1 MLALQGGQARGSWSV
16 LRSSLADKHGREPL
30 SVYTLGIW
38 KVQAGRENDFVR
50 AWSEMANNTKADFT
64 ESVATLLQEM
74 DEPRTFISF
83 GPWESLEQIEQW
95 RSSDTFKNGVGRI
108 RSLLDD
114 FTPHTMQIAARI
126 E

>member
-1 MLALQGGQARGSWSV
+1 V
-16 LRSSLADKHGREPL
+16 LRSSLADKRGREPL

-64 ESVATLLQEM
+64 ESVATLLQDM